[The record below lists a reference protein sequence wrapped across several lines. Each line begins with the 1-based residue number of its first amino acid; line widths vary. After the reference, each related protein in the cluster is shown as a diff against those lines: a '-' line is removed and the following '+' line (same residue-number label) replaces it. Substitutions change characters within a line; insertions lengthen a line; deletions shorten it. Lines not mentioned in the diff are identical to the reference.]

1 MKPEREKMVFYLEL
15 HCGLG

>member
-1 MKPEREKMVFYLEL
+1 MKPEREKIVFCLEL